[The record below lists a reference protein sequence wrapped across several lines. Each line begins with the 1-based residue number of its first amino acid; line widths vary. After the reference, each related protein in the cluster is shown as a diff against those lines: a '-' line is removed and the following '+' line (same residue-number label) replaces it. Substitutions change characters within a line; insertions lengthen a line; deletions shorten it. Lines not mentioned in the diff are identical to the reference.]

1 MIIDSQVVLEF
12 EKAEK
17 NFFGDNFTER
27 TFKADWVKRVVNCHH
42 YLKKVLVIFKI
53 IREKQMEFVVENV
66 YFKMEVVS
74 LF

>member
-17 NFFGDNFTER
+17 NFFGANFIDR

-53 IREKQMEFVVENV
+53 IREK
-66 YFKMEVVS
+66 
-74 LF
+74 